1 MNSEIEKRT
10 VFHFL
15 LVLIY
20 MRAFACVCRIEF
32 YTVKAVLDYIGPN
45 IRHHLSLR
53 VKTCHVICMT
63 NREFST

>member
-32 YTVKAVLDYIGPN
+32 YTVKTVLDYIGPN
-45 IRHHLSLR
+45 IRHHLSL
-53 VKTCHVICMT
+53 
-63 NREFST
+63 